1 MKKTFE
7 LLFKDEAE
15 RTKKITLSQPK
26 AGITEAEAQS
36 TLAAFLATDIF
47 LNDEGLKPY
56 AKAVGARYVTRNVE
70 DIYVAQD
77 EAVA

>member
-7 LLFKDEAE
+7 LLFKDESG
-15 RTKKITLSQPK
+15 RTKKLTLSKPK
-26 AGITEAEAQS
+26 AGITAAEAQS

-47 LNDEGLKPY
+47 LNDEGLNPY
-56 AKAVGARYVTRNVE
+56 AKAVGARYVTRDVE
-70 DIYVAQD
+70 DVYVAQE